1 MWIWWRLC
9 WRGGWTGKPMKWPM
23 MTMCNKAKVWLSVE
37 TRARVKG
44 GQRPLAIFLHCPA
57 SQCCTACTAAPWG
70 CEHTACEGWVAIIAL
85 ILRIPSTPLLLLLLR
100 IKNGDEETSPPIHN
114 SWQAIRAKY
123 SYICH
128 HLPQPL
134 PPSLNT
140 TLQWVLLSYS
150 PRRFCALSPSATYSS
165 AIQWSHEGHATALI
179 VKRRWGGGAPVP
191 ERERERER
199 ASSGQ
204 PTTCSYYG
212 LGMLYLDHLHSCS
225 TIFLHIFIRIQFFY
239 IHTLCIVMLMV
250 TGVWTEAYLSF
261 VFKLFCGYSV

>member
-9 WRGGWTGKPMKWPM
+9 WRGGWTAKPMKWPM

-100 IKNGDEETSPPIHN
+100 IKNGDEEETSPPSITHGRPYGQNTLIFVTTCPSPSPPLSTQHCNGCCSHIH
-114 SWQAIRAKY
+114 
-123 SYICH
+123 
-128 HLPQPL
+128 LG
-134 PPSLNT
+134 
-140 TLQWVLLSYS
+140 
-150 PRRFCALSPSATYSS
+150 ALSPSATYSS

-179 VKRRWGGGAPVP
+179 VRRGGGGWAPVP
-191 ERERERER
+191 EREREQ
-199 ASSGQ
+199 APDNLQ
-204 PTTCSYYG
+204 HAPTMG
-212 LGMLYLDHLHSCS
+212 WACS
-225 TIFLHIFIRIQFFY
+225 T
-239 IHTLCIVMLMV
+239 
-250 TGVWTEAYLSF
+250 
-261 VFKLFCGYSV
+261 